1 MRGQSFRLHTPTLG
15 ITTVDGQNLAITV
28 PKGAVISVVDGP
40 MDGTRLVDVTW
51 DGKTLM
57 MFTIDLKQRG
67 QQL

>member
-1 MRGQSFRLHTPTLG
+1 LG